1 MEQAEEGPAS
11 PGSSEGSKENRQEE
25 DEEEQVKIKFPCP
38 ECKKSFTAV
47 KTVFKHMV
55 KFHDMDMQEAKTHRK
70 EIKAGM
76 IKIKKRGPGR
86 PGGPV
91 ECPRCWKQFKNNSNL
106 SVHLKCS
113 VDKCQKVARPG
124 PRLPFTGVA
133 SPIRRI
139 NAYVRMK
146 KLSRDSVRDIIERDL
161 RRGRERSE
169 SPGGSSRRSSVDL
182 DEIIAD
188 REAREKEESI
198 PREVEAKI
206 SELINRRSMQC
217 NVCQQKFNRSA
228 GLKRHAAS
236 LHLELERWRCTV
248 CDFRSWTR
256 EECVRH
262 AAGSHRLRSGDLGV
276 EERRLEDY
284 FGEHLAA
291 TGPGETVA
299 VGLNG
304 GTAAGPEAE
313 EEGDSN
319 EVSFNP

>member
-113 VDKCQKVARPG
+113 VDKCRKVARPG

-146 KLSRDSVRDIIERDL
+146 KLSRDSVKDIIERDL

-206 SELINRRSMQC
+206 NELINRRSMQC

-228 GLKRHAAS
+228 GLKRHVAS
-236 LHLELERWRCTV
+236 VHLELERWRCTV
-248 CDFRSWTR
+248 CDFRSWTKD
-256 EECVRH
+256 ECVRH
-262 AAGSHRLRSGDLGV
+262 ATARHRLRSGDLG
-276 EERRLEDY
+276 
-284 FGEHLAA
+284 EHLGAA
-291 TGPGETVA
+291 TGA
-299 VGLNG
+299 VGHNG
-304 GTAAGPEAE
+304 GTAA
-313 EEGDSN
+313 EEGDSD
-319 EVSFNP
+319 EVSLSP